1 MIPHFNCE
9 GKRHYLLY
17 LETKINNDIMRTN
30 QDYKTEVSQAAFYR
44 DLKNGKAAGCLGE
57 EGLEFGGAC
66 GFEGGLR
73 FDMEFRR

>member
-1 MIPHFNCE
+1 
-9 GKRHYLLY
+9 
-17 LETKINNDIMRTN
+17 MRTN